1 MQGKKKKKRE
11 DALWEMS
18 NQAMWEEKKEV
29 KKGSERRDRVL
40 DK

>member
-1 MQGKKKKKRE
+1 MQGKKKKKGE

-29 KKGSERRDRVL
+29 QKKVVRGEIEC
-40 DK
+40 